1 MSLPPKSQVNNVPT
15 YKTKYICE
23 ICGCDCGRKKALIT
37 HQETCSIALYN
48 ILDRLN
54 KKLIPED
61 IFSHQHT
68 NKYLRHQDNLNKINK
83 SVLQLKDLNPY
94 NMINFST
101 DHVIDDVINDVPN
114 NDIYN
119 NHHTLP
125 LMPTKPSKPSKKQ
138 PTNRLSDINLKINI
152 LVKDINTEEEE
163 VDTKSYND
171 KCNDYYSQE
180 TIIDVE
186 EVSSFENVET
196 SYEASNNDCNND
208 TIDYEPIL
216 DEYLTNQDK
225 DNIKDIISNLCN
237 TNTKDH
243 YIKFKDKIYSST
255 YKYYE
260 DLYIHIYY
268 CDNIWIVDDT
278 SSDSYITFMNKKK
291 V

>member
-1 MSLPPKSQVNNVPT
+1 MALPPKSRVNIVLT

-37 HQETCSIALYN
+37 HQENCCITLYN
-48 ILDRLN
+48 ILYRLN
-54 KKLIPED
+54 KKLIHED
-61 IFSHQHT
+61 IFSDPHI

-101 DHVIDDVINDVPN
+101 DHVIDDVINDAPN

-125 LMPTKPSKPSKKQ
+125 LIPTKPSKPSKKQ
-138 PTNRLSDINLKINI
+138 PTNRLSDINFKINI
-152 LVKDINTEEEE
+152 LVKDINT
-163 VDTKSYND
+163 
-171 KCNDYYSQE
+171 
-180 TIIDVE
+180 E

-196 SYEASNNDCNND
+196 SYEPSNNDCNSD

-216 DEYLTNQDK
+216 DQYLTNQDK

-268 CDNIWIVDDT
+268 CDNIWIIDDT

-291 V
+291 G